1 MLNFELSKVGE
12 YWRIFAAGFNLKR
25 HAGPINSFEKV
36 EDFVI
41 TRSAF
46 IAQKTL
52 YGYVKTRMGT
62 RYTDMF
68 KDDQMIHSV
77 NIAKMHVFDACLSD
91 LTVWAVATAYART
104 APEDSALAAMAI
116 RIFDQGIERNPD
128 ASVTEFSPTDARAA
142 FYRRVQFAD
151 WHGIA
156 ATRDNFI
163 ESPARVIR
171 WAPIAENLKRMDAE
185 YVENSV
191 KFAWAD
197 VRRSFTKRLDAAAL
211 AQEPGTPGP
220 DGHTMTGT
228 PRQAGA

>member
-25 HAGPINSFEKV
+25 HAGPINSFEKI

-62 RYTDMF
+62 RYTEMF
-68 KDDQMIHSV
+68 KNDQMIRSI

-91 LTVWAVATAYART
+91 LTVWAVAVAYART
-104 APEDSALAAMAI
+104 APDDSALAAMAV
-116 RIFDQGIERNPD
+116 RIFDQGLERNPD
-128 ASVTEFSPTDARAA
+128 ASVAEFSPADARAA

-156 ATRDNFI
+156 GTRDNFV
-163 ESPARVIR
+163 ESPARVIK
-171 WAPIAENLKRMDAE
+171 WAPISDNLKRMDAE

-197 VRRSFTKRLDAAAL
+197 VRRSFAKRLDAEAL
-211 AQEPGTPGP
+211 AQESGTQDVP
-220 DGHTMTGT
+220 DRTVT
-228 PRQAGA
+228 Q

>member
-12 YWRIFAAGFNLKR
+12 YWRIFASGFNFRR
-25 HAGPINSFEKV
+25 HAGPLDSFEKI

-62 RYTDMF
+62 RYTEMF
-68 KDDQMIHSV
+68 KNDQMIRSI
-77 NIAKMHVFDACLSD
+77 NIAKMQVFDACLSD
-91 LTVWAVATAYART
+91 LTVWAVAVAYARI
-104 APEDSALAAMAI
+104 AADDSALAAMAV
-116 RIFDQGIERNPD
+116 RIFDHGLERNPD
-128 ASVTEFSPTDARAA
+128 PSVTEFSPADARAV

-163 ESPARVIR
+163 ESPARVVK
-171 WAPIAENLKRMDAE
+171 WAPIADTLKRMDAE

-191 KFAWAD
+191 TFAWAD
-197 VRRSFTKRLDAAAL
+197 VRRAFAKRLDTAAIAREV
-211 AQEPGTPGP
+211 AKATAPER
-220 DGHTMTGT
+220 TGT
-228 PRQAGA
+228 R